1 VKAVVIGAGMAGLVA
16 ARVLSERCADVTV
29 LDRDKLP
36 EGGTPRRGVP
46 QGGHPHVLLV
56 SGLRELAGLFPGFED
71 ELAGAGATRFDIG
84 TGLCAYR
91 YGRRWPRE
99 PTGLDLV
106 SVSRP
111 QLESLVRDRVTQLPG
126 VTVRDGV
133 SVTALA
139 GDGGRVTGAVLDIGE
154 TLDADLVV
162 DGSGRGSRSDRWL
175 AALGFPAPEQTE
187 IKVGVAYTTRLF
199 RRGHDDLDGWRAA
212 VVLPTPPLENRYGV
226 ALPIEGDRWIV
237 SVGGWHIDA
246 PPGDTAAF
254 EEFAKSLPDPIVAD
268 LIIAAEPLT
277 DPVAYRFPTS
287 RRRAF
292 DRLDR
297 LPAGYVALGD
307 SFCSFNPIYGQGV
320 TVAAMAAGAL
330 GAALD
335 RHGTATVA
343 MARDYH
349 RAAAE
354 LIATPWRFAVGGD
367 FSYPKTTGPRPRGTA
382 LSNWYARRIA
392 LASQVAP
399 DINAAFLRVQQL
411 IDPASVLFR
420 PGLIARVLWLNR
432 PGARAV
438 DPPGVSAV
446 RAR

>member
-29 LDRDKLP
+29 VDRDTLP
-36 EGGTPRRGVP
+36 EGSTPRRGVP
-46 QGGHPHVLLV
+46 QGAHPHVLLV

-99 PTGLDLV
+99 PTGLELV

-111 QLESLVRDRVTQLPG
+111 QLELLVRDRVTDLPG

-139 GDGGRVTGAVLDIGE
+139 SDGGRVAGAVLDTGE

-162 DGSGRGSRSDRWL
+162 DCSGRGSRSDRWL
-175 AALGFPAPEQTE
+175 AGLGFPAPEHTE
-187 IKVGVAYTTRLF
+187 IKINVAYTTRLY
-199 RRGHDDLDGWRAA
+199 RRGGDDLDGWRAA
-212 VVLPTPPLENRYGV
+212 VVLPTPPRENRYGV

-237 SVGGWHIDA
+237 AVGGWHIDA
-246 PPGDTAAF
+246 PPGDAAAF
-254 EEFAKSLPDPIVAD
+254 EEFAKSLPDPIVAN
-268 LIIAAEPLT
+268 LLATAEPVT
-277 DPVAYRFPTS
+277 DPVRYRFPTS

-307 SFCSFNPIYGQGV
+307 AVSSFNPIYGQGI

-335 RHGTATVA
+335 RHGTATVEA
-343 MARDYH
+343 ARDYY
-349 RAAAE
+349 RAAAG

-367 FSYPKTTGPRPRGTA
+367 FAIPKTTGPRPRGVT
-382 LSNWYARRIA
+382 LSNWYARRLA

-399 DINAAFLRVQQL
+399 DINATFLSVQQL
-411 IDPASVLFR
+411 IDPPSVLFR

-432 PGARAV
+432 PGARTA
-438 DPPGVSAV
+438 DPAQASAA

>member
-1 VKAVVIGAGMAGLVA
+1 VKAVVIGAGMAGLA
-16 ARVLSERCADVTV
+16 AAGVLSERCGDITV
-29 LDRDKLP
+29 LDRDALP
-36 EGGTPRRGVP
+36 AGGTPRRGVP
-46 QGGHPHVLLV
+46 QGAQPHVLLV
-56 SGLRELAGLFPGFED
+56 SGLRELARLFPAIED
-71 ELAGAGATRFDIG
+71 EMAGAGASRFDIG
-84 TGLCAYR
+84 TGLCVYR

-106 SVSRP
+106 TVSRP
-111 QLESLVRDRVTQLPG
+111 QLESLVRARVAKQPG
-126 VTVRDGV
+126 VTIRDGV

-139 GDGGRVTGAVLDIGE
+139 GDGDRVTGVVLDTGQ

-187 IKVGVAYTTRLF
+187 IKIGITYTTRLY
-199 RRGHDDLDGWRAA
+199 RRGRDDLDGWQAA
-212 VVLPTPPLENRYGV
+212 LVLPTPPHAYRSGLV
-226 ALPIEGDRWIV
+226 MPIERDRWIV
-237 SVGGWHIDA
+237 TVGGWHIDA
-246 PPGDTAAF
+246 PPGDAAAF
-254 EEFAKSLPDPIVAD
+254 EEFAQSLPDPIVAD

-277 DPVAYRFPTS
+277 DPVTYRFPTS

-307 SFCSFNPIYGQGV
+307 AFCSFNPIYGQGI

-335 RHGTATVA
+335 RHGAATVA

-367 FSYPKTTGPRPRGTA
+367 FSYPETAGPRPRGIA

-399 DINAAFLRVQQL
+399 DINATFIRVQQL
-411 IDPASVLFR
+411 IDPPSVLFR

>member
-1 VKAVVIGAGMAGLVA
+1 MKAVVIGAGMAGLVA
-16 ARVLSERCADVTV
+16 ARVLGERCADVTV
-29 LDRDKLP
+29 LDRDTLP
-36 EGGTPRRGVP
+36 EGSTPRRGVP
-46 QGGHPHVLLV
+46 QSAHPHVLLV

-84 TGLCAYR
+84 TSLCAYR

-111 QLESLVRDRVTQLPG
+111 QLESLVRDRITQLPG

-139 GDGGRVTGAVLDIGE
+139 GDGGRVTGAVLDTGE

-187 IKVGVAYTTRLF
+187 IKVGVAYTTRLY
-199 RRGHDDLDGWRAA
+199 RRGRDDLDGWRAA
-212 VVLPTPPLENRYGV
+212 VVLPTPPHENRYGV

-254 EEFAKSLPDPIVAD
+254 EEFAKSLPDPIVAN
-268 LIIAAEPLT
+268 LIATAEPLT
-277 DPVAYRFPTS
+277 GLVTYRFPTS

-307 SFCSFNPIYGQGV
+307 AFCSFNPIYGQGI

-335 RHGTATVA
+335 RHGAATVPA
-343 MARDYH
+343 ARDYY
-349 RAAAE
+349 RAAAD

-367 FSYPKTTGPRPRGTA
+367 FANPKTSGPRPRGTA

-432 PGARAV
+432 PGARTVPEGA
-438 DPPGVSAV
+438 SAV